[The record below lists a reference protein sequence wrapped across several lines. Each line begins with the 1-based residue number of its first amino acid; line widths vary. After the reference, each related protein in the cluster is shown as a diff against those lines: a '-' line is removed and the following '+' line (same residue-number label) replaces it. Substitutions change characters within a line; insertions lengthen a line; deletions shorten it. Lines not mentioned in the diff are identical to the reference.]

1 MKLLRILTLALG
13 LAALLPVQ
21 NAYAGGTKS
30 ASVFPRNLSV
40 EEIAKMVYEA
50 AKNDPANAAVI
61 FLDALTSRDS
71 WTAAELNFVIDAL
84 MIAVPD
90 MPTNEIISLLDD
102 GGVPANVIDGVRADA
117 AVVPSTAP
125 VPAVPPSVPVYPV
138 IPSPDDVSGV
148 N

>member
-13 LAALLPVQ
+13 LAALLPMQ

-102 GGVPANVIDGVRADA
+102 GGVAANVIEDVRVDA

-125 VPAVPPSVPVYPV
+125 VPVAPPSVPVYPV